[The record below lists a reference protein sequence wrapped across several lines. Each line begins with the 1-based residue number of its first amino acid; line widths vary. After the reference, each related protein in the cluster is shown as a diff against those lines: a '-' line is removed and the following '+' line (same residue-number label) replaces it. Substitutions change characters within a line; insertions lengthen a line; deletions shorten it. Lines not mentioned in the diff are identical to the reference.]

1 MTKGINLKH
10 VDNTCFLHEFMQ
22 EEIAKHPNAEQLYME
37 TRAELQIAIMV
48 KELRRSKNLSQVD
61 LAKKM
66 GKSQSTIGRIEN
78 GSVKP
83 TISMLEQ
90 IAAATDTKLEISF
103 V

>member
-10 VDNTCFLHEFMQ
+10 VDNTGFLHEFMQ
-22 EEIAKHPNAEQLYME
+22 EEIAKDPNAEQLYME
-37 TRAELQIAIMV
+37 ARAELQIALMV
-48 KELRRSKNLSQVD
+48 KELRTSKKLSQTD

-78 GSVKP
+78 GSVTP

-103 V
+103 A

>member
-10 VDNTCFLHEFMQ
+10 VDNTGFLHEFMQ
-22 EEIAKHPNAEQLYME
+22 EEIAKDPNAEQLYME
-37 TRAELQIAIMV
+37 TRAELQIALMV
-48 KELRRSKNLSQVD
+48 KELRKSKKLSQVD

-83 TISMLEQ
+83 TISILEQ